1 MKLNFRS
8 NKTVFNKGKLSKK
21 KNFTPRTD
29 PFFNYQLGEFKFE
42 HPWGYTFFLSILLFQ
57 EQVTQVRNNHN
68 LTLYIQYIIKKKD
81 SSNIGIKHSDT
92 INFIVY

>member
-29 PFFNYQLGEFKFE
+29 PFFNY
-42 HPWGYTFFLSILLFQ
+42 
-57 EQVTQVRNNHN
+57 
-68 LTLYIQYIIKKKD
+68 
-81 SSNIGIKHSDT
+81 
-92 INFIVY
+92 

>member
-42 HPWGYTFFLSILLFQ
+42 HPWGYTFFIYFT
-57 EQVTQVRNNHN
+57 VPRVGH
-68 LTLYIQYIIKKKD
+68 IGKK
-81 SSNIGIKHSDT
+81 
-92 INFIVY
+92 